1 MEEKSVMKLKLRL
14 LRIHKVVLLALT
26 ITLLSVVPVLSQVS
40 YKATVSRI
48 VETTTE
54 VSLSQA
60 SQLNPTSNF
69 NQLTES
75 IYTKIKP
82 PSNPLPK
89 IIIPL
94 GTTDLN
100 KFQNILAS
108 KKVSANYY
116 QSVSET
122 HDPGKGGQWE
132 AVNVS
137 SIRSTSPAYSVFL
150 SKPNYQRTDR
160 LTFRVTQIN
169 NNVPVIS
176 FAIPDVS
183 LKDSTSVDFIVDTG
197 NSGLN
202 SEEIGKALEAKD
214 YRLHHRGEYSN
225 FQEYKN
231 QADKFISFPMIQA
244 SPPQKV
250 DYLVTISR

>member
-1 MEEKSVMKLKLRL
+1 MKLKLRL

-26 ITLLSVVPVLSQVS
+26 ITLLCVVPVLSQVS

-48 VETTTE
+48 VETTTG
-54 VSLSQA
+54 VQLSQA
-60 SQLNPTSNF
+60 SQLNPTNNV
-69 NQLTES
+69 NQLTQN

-82 PSNPLPK
+82 PGNPLPK

-116 QSVSET
+116 QSVGET
-122 HDPGKGGQWE
+122 HDMGKEGAWE
-132 AVNVS
+132 PVNVNS
-137 SIRSTSPAYSVFL
+137 LRSTSPAYAVVL
-150 SKPNYQRTDR
+150 SKPNYEKTDY
-160 LTFRVTQIN
+160 LKFRVTQIN
-169 NNVPVIS
+169 NNVPIIS
-176 FAIPDVS
+176 FASPDVT
-183 LKDSTSVDFIVDTG
+183 LEDSISVDFIVDTG

-202 SEEIGKALEAKD
+202 YEELGKALEAKD
-214 YRLHHRGEYSN
+214 SRLRYRREYAN
-225 FQEYKN
+225 FQEYKGKVDILIRN
-231 QADKFISFPMIQA
+231 PMIQQA
-244 SPPQKV
+244 PPRKV